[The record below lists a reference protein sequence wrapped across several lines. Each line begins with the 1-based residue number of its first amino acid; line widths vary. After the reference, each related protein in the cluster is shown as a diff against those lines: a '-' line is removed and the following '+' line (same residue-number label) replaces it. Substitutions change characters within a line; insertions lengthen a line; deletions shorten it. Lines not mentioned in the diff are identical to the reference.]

1 MPIVRVALDI
11 PLSTLFDYTV
21 DESVVAGQRVIV
33 PFGKRQMVGV
43 VIGCAATTEMSPER
57 IKPVTQ
63 VLHDSAP
70 LSAELLDLLR
80 FCSDYYRYPIGQTVL
95 PALPAR
101 LRSDKPVI
109 AKPILSYRLTA
120 SGAALDLENP
130 PRKKS
135 GDSPVGG
142 GADGRLLP
150 QSAGSA
156 TTSDLASVV
165 GSLSRMAGSFIS
177 NVSQPFPKRKVVQRR
192 ILTKLAEQPCN
203 LAQLKS
209 LSATAGLQLKALVA
223 EGWVESFAR
232 SGDPLLNP
240 PPQAWEEANV
250 KGHIFHGAHT
260 LTGEQQ
266 QAVDAVTAVQ
276 GYACFLLHGITGSGK
291 TEVYVHLMHEVLRRG
306 GQVLLLV
313 PEINLTPQLENYFHS
328 RFPDVSLVSLHSG
341 LSEGE
346 RLHNWQQAQA
356 GAAQIVLGTR
366 LAVFA
371 ELPGL
376 ALIIVDEEHDSSFK
390 QQDGLRYSARD
401 VAVFR
406 ANQRGVPIV
415 LGSATPSLESYHNA
429 QTGRYRMLRLTGR
442 ALAAARLPAVRTIN
456 INQTLMHHG
465 VSENLLREIGERIA
479 RKEQS
484 LLFINRRGYAP
495 VLMCTACGWLS
506 GCKHCAGKMV
516 LHLND
521 KRLRCHHCG
530 YQLHVPHAC
539 PSCGNA
545 ELHPVGSGTQRVES
559 VLQERFPGARVLR
572 VDRDSTRNKR
582 AWQTMREQIHANEVD
597 ILIGTQ
603 MLAKGHDFPE
613 LTLVGVLNPD
623 SALYSSDFRA
633 PEKLFALLAQ
643 VAGRAGRADKPGE
656 VIIQTA
662 FPDHPLFL
670 ALQNHDFEGWAA
682 AQLAER
688 QMAGFPPF
696 VYQAMLRA
704 EGRQQNEVYA
714 FLNQARAAAI
724 ELQYEVEVFGVV
736 PAALPRR
743 ANHIR
748 AQLLIQSN
756 ARKTLQQFLRAWQP
770 LLDALPAQKLR
781 CSLDIDPLE
790 F

>member
-1 MPIVRVALDI
+1 MSIVRVALDV
-11 PLSTLFDYTV
+11 PLHTLFDYTV
-21 DESVVAGQRVIV
+21 AESVAVGQRVIV

-43 VIGCAATTEMSPER
+43 VMERVATTEMSAER

-70 LSAELLDLLR
+70 LSAELLGLLR

-95 PALPAR
+95 SALPAR
-101 LRSDKPVI
+101 LRSDKPVVS
-109 AKPILSYRLTA
+109 KLVLSYRLSA
-120 SGAALDLENP
+120 SGAALNL
-130 PRKKS
+130 
-135 GDSPVGG
+135 DS
-142 GADGRLLP
+142 
-150 QSAGSA
+150 
-156 TTSDLASVV
+156 
-165 GSLSRMAGSFIS
+165 
-177 NVSQPFPKRKVVQRR
+177 FPKRKVVQRR
-192 ILTKLAEQPCN
+192 ILAKLAEQTCN
-203 LAQLKS
+203 LAQIKA
-209 LSATAGLQLKALVA
+209 LSATAGAQLKALVQQ
-223 EGWVESFAR
+223 GWVESFSLAPSLTCSAR
-232 SGDPLLNP
+232 SGGYAGTARRAQGMLCETPASP
-240 PPQAWEEANV
+240 PSPSPACGRGEQIAQ
-250 KGHIFHGAHT
+250 HIFDNAHA

-291 TEVYVHLMHEVLRRG
+291 TEVYVHLMHDVLQPCPEPCRRGG
-306 GQVLLLV
+306 GQVLMLV
-313 PEINLTPQLENYFHS
+313 PEINLTPQLENYFRS
-328 RFPDVSLVSLHSG
+328 RFPDVNLISLHSG

-346 RLHNWQQAQA
+346 RLHNWQQAQS

-371 ELPGL
+371 ELPKL

-401 VAVFR
+401 VAIFR

-415 LGSATPSLESYHNA
+415 LGSATPSLESYNNA
-429 QTGRYRMLRLTGR
+429 QVGRYRMLKLTGR
-442 ALAAARLPAVRTIN
+442 ASATARLPIVRSIN

-465 VSENLLREIGERIA
+465 ISENLLREIEQRIA
-479 RKEQS
+479 RQEQS

-495 VLMCTACGWLS
+495 VLMCGGCGWLS
-506 GCKHCAGKMV
+506 GCKNCAGKMV

-521 KRLRCHHCG
+521 RRLRCHHCG

-545 ELHPVGSGTQRVES
+545 DLHPVGSGTQRVES
-559 VLQERFPGARVLR
+559 VLQERFPEARILR

-597 ILIGTQ
+597 VLVGTQ
-603 MLAKGHDFPE
+603 MLAKGHDFPA
-613 LTLVGVLNPD
+613 LTLVGALNPD

-633 PEKLFALLAQ
+633 AEKLFAQLVQ

-662 FPDHPLFL
+662 FPDHPLYR
-670 ALQNHDFEGWAA
+670 ALQTHDFEGWAA
-682 AQLAER
+682 SQLAER
-688 QMAGFPPF
+688 QMACFPPF
-696 VYQAMLRA
+696 IYQAMLRA
-704 EGRQQNEVYA
+704 EGKQENEVYA

-724 ELQYEVEVFGVV
+724 GLQHKAEVFGVV

-748 AQLLIQSN
+748 AQLLVQSDS
-756 ARKTLQQFLRAWQP
+756 RKLLQQFLRAWQP
-770 LLDALPAQKLR
+770 LLDALPAGKLR

>member
-1 MPIVRVALDI
+1 MPIVRVALDV

-21 DESVVAGQRVIV
+21 AEGVAVAVGQRVIV

-43 VIGCAATTEMSPER
+43 VMECAATTEMALER

-70 LSAELLDLLR
+70 LPATLLDLLR
-80 FCSDYYRYPIGQTVL
+80 FCSDYYHYPIGQTVL
-95 PALPAR
+95 AALPSQ

-109 AKPILSYRLTA
+109 SRQVISYRLSA
-120 SGAALDLENP
+120 RGAALDL
-130 PRKKS
+130 
-135 GDSPVGG
+135 D
-142 GADGRLLP
+142 A
-150 QSAGSA
+150 
-156 TTSDLASVV
+156 
-165 GSLSRMAGSFIS
+165 
-177 NVSQPFPKRKVVQRR
+177 FPKRKVVQRR
-192 ILTKLAEQPCN
+192 ILAKLAEQPCN

-209 LSATAGLQLKALVA
+209 LSATAGAQLKVLMAQ
-223 EGWVESFAR
+223 GWVESFTGVLPSTG
-232 SGDPLLNP
+232 SGRTGNSLQEHTFEN
-240 PPQAWEEANV
+240 
-250 KGHIFHGAHT
+250 AHA

-266 QAVDAVTAVQ
+266 QAVEAVNAAQ

-291 TEVYVHLMHEVLRRG
+291 TEVYVHLMHDVLQRG

-313 PEINLTPQLENYFHS
+313 PEINLTPQLEQYFRS
-328 RFPDVSLVSLHSG
+328 RFPDVNLTSLNSG

-346 RLHNWQQAQA
+346 RLHNWQQAQS
-356 GAAQIVLGTR
+356 GAARLVLGTR

-371 ELPGL
+371 ELPDL
-376 ALIIVDEEHDSSFK
+376 ALIVVDEEHDSSFK

-401 VAVFR
+401 VAIFR

-429 QTGRYRMLRLTGR
+429 QSGRYRMLRLTGR
-442 ALAAARLPAVRTIN
+442 AQADARLPAMRCIN
-456 INQTLMHHG
+456 TNQTVMHHG
-465 VSENLLREIGERIA
+465 ISENLLREIGLRVA

-495 VLMCTACGWLS
+495 VLMCGGCGWLS

-530 YQLHVPHAC
+530 YQLHMPHAC
-539 PSCGNA
+539 PSCGSA
-545 ELHPVGSGTQRVES
+545 DLHPVGSGTQRVES
-559 VLQERFPGARVLR
+559 VLQERFPGARILR

-582 AWQTMREQIHANEVD
+582 AWQIMREQIHANEVD
-597 ILIGTQ
+597 ILVGTQ
-603 MLAKGHDFPE
+603 MLAKGHDFPA

-623 SALYSSDFRA
+623 GALYSSDFRA
-633 PEKLFALLAQ
+633 AEKLFAQLAQ

-656 VIIQTA
+656 VVIQTA
-662 FPDHPLFL
+662 FPDHPLFR
-670 ALQNHDFEGWAA
+670 ALQAHDFEGWAA
-682 AQLAER
+682 SQLAER

-696 VYQAMLRA
+696 VYQVMLRA
-704 EGRQQNEVYA
+704 EGKGATEVYA
-714 FLNQARAAAI
+714 FLNQARTAAL
-724 ELQYEVEVFGVV
+724 ELHQSMEILGVV

-748 AQLLIQSN
+748 AQLLIQSAKRRN
-756 ARKTLQQFLRAWQP
+756 LQQFLRAWQP

-781 CSLDIDPLE
+781 WSLDIDPLE